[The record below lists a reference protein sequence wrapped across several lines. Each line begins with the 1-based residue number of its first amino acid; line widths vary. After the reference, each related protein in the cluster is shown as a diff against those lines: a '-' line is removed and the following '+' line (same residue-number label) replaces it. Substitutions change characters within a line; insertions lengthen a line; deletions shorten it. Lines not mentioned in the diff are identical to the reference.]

1 MPRTYVKSRQQQGQ
15 ASFFRTH
22 LNPLQLRSLS
32 TTEAQSTENTA
43 KTLSGRLGLS
53 WRWTRQ
59 HTGAI
64 YASVVCRDQ
73 GKSSEKN
80 GSHTQSHGTKGN

>member
-1 MPRTYVKSRQQQGQ
+1 MPRTYVKSRQQQSQ
-15 ASFFRTH
+15 VSFFRTH

-53 WRWTRQ
+53 
-59 HTGAI
+59 
-64 YASVVCRDQ
+64 
-73 GKSSEKN
+73 
-80 GSHTQSHGTKGN
+80 